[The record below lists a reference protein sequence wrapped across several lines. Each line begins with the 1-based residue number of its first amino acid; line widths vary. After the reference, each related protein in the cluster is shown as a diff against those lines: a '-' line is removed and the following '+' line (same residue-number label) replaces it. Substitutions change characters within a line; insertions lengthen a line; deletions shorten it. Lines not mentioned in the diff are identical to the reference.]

1 MIKSRFEIH
10 QYPIKGLKVP
20 TFVTDGVQMVVEVN
34 YAPGDKFQIGYKSV
48 NHQSGPR
55 ILRKKAASTTAT
67 PPMMSTDF
75 TRTYGYK
82 PTQNGE
88 SPADEARLANPNSR
102 TFESSGPFKRIPPSS
117 NYSPSE
123 QTSPMKPGGWSFPES
138 SADNPIEEQKDNQK
152 SLILGLIWTGAFII
166 LLTGIS
172 AVIYIRHHVKINSSR
187 RRTEQRLEA
196 KL

>member
-1 MIKSRFEIH
+1 MYE
-10 QYPIKGLKVP
+10 YPIEGLKMP

-48 NHQSGPR
+48 DHQSGPR
-55 ILRKKAASTTAT
+55 IPRRNAQSSTAT
-67 PPMMSTDF
+67 PPLMPTDNDLSPNEF

-82 PTQNGE
+82 PREDGE
-88 SPADEARLANPNSR
+88 PPADEARLANPGSR
-102 TFESSGPFKRIPPSS
+102 AFESLGPFRRVIPPSS

-123 QTSPMKPGGWSFPES
+123 ETSPMKPGGWSFPES
-138 SADNPIEEQKDNQK
+138 NVEEPENNRK
-152 SLILGLIWTGAFII
+152 SLIIGLLWTGAFIV

-172 AVIYIRHHVKINSSR
+172 AVIYIRHYVKISSSR